1 MDVSKRTEVTNNVRA
16 ASNAA
21 EEKKIESGGE
31 FGRFVRTTARTGR
44 CIWYYLFFFFFFG
57 GWLFWLVVS
66 VVVGDGSGGEEVV
79 VEYGAKE
86 TTHRTD
92 KKRQVCTA

>member
-1 MDVSKRTEVTNNVRA
+1 MRPKRRDREWRRFWSVRLDA
-16 ASNAA
+16 
-21 EEKKIESGGE
+21 
-31 FGRFVRTTARTGR
+31 ARTGR
-44 CIWYYLFFFFFFG
+44 RFVFFFFFFLAVC
-57 GWLFWLVVS
+57 GWLFGVGCGGS
-66 VVVGDGSGGEEVV
+66 DGGDGSGWWCDSGGEEVV

>member
-1 MDVSKRTEVTNNVRA
+1 MRPKRRDRE
-16 ASNAA
+16 A
-21 EEKKIESGGE
+21 EILVGS
-31 FGRFVRTTARTGR
+31 FGRSPYGKTF
-44 CIWYYLFFFFFFG
+44 CILYFFFLIC
-57 GWLFWLVVS
+57 GWLFGVGCGS
-66 VVVGDGSGGEEVV
+66 GGGDGSGGWWCDSGGEEVV

>member
-1 MDVSKRTEVTNNVRA
+1 M
-16 ASNAA
+16 
-21 EEKKIESGGE
+21 
-31 FGRFVRTTARTGR
+31 
-44 CIWYYLFFFFFFG
+44 
-57 GWLFWLVVS
+57 FWLVVS

>member
-1 MDVSKRTEVTNNVRA
+1 M
-16 ASNAA
+16 
-21 EEKKIESGGE
+21 I
-31 FGRFVRTTARTGR
+31 
-44 CIWYYLFFFFFFG
+44 
-57 GWLFWLVVS
+57 
-66 VVVGDGSGGEEVV
+66 VV